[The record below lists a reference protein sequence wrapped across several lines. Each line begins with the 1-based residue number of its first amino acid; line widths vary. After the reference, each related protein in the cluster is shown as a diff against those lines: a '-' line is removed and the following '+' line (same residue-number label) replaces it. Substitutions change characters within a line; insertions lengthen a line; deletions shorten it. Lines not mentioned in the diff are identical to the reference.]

1 MNAFGERVPPSARG
15 RVDLPAA
22 AFNQYNVPCVA
33 AIHLF
38 EPIGFASHSNNGLC
52 SKMSKELEALERKL
66 EIRNRELAEA
76 HSHIAALEEKLLKL
90 KQYRRELKSLKEER
104 RTLRKSPERRIG
116 QILLAPYRLPEKLA
130 KTVWQKFH
138 RPNSNAQRRTAQSE
152 YQKWFERH
160 RASAEE
166 LTSMRHEVLALASQ
180 PLISILTPVFDTPI
194 SWLREAV
201 DSVLAQVYENWELV
215 LIDD

>member
-38 EPIGFASHSNNGLC
+38 EPIGFASHSNKGLC
-52 SKMSKELEALERKL
+52 SKMNKELDALERRL

-116 QILLAPYRLPEKLA
+116 QVFLTPYRVLA
-130 KTVWQKFH
+130 KPVKAVWRKLHQQKRTFG
-138 RPNSNAQRRTAQSE
+138 NSVVQSE
-152 YQKWFERH
+152 YQQWFQHH
-160 RASAEE
+160 RSSA
-166 LTSMRHEVLALASQ
+166 
-180 PLISILTPVFDTPI
+180 
-194 SWLREAV
+194 
-201 DSVLAQVYENWELV
+201 
-215 LIDD
+215 

>member
-38 EPIGFASHSNNGLC
+38 EPIGFASHSNKGLC
-52 SKMSKELEALERKL
+52 SKMNKELDALERRL

-116 QILLAPYRLPEKLA
+116 QVLLAPYRVLEKPA
-130 KTVWQKFH
+130 KTVWRKLHQHKPAFG
-138 RPNSNAQRRTAQSE
+138 NSVAQSE
-152 YQKWFERH
+152 YQQWFQHH
-160 RASAEE
+160 RASTQE
-166 LTSMRHEVLALASQ
+166 LQ
-180 PLISILTPVFDTPI
+180 
-194 SWLREAV
+194 
-201 DSVLAQVYENWELV
+201 
-215 LIDD
+215 